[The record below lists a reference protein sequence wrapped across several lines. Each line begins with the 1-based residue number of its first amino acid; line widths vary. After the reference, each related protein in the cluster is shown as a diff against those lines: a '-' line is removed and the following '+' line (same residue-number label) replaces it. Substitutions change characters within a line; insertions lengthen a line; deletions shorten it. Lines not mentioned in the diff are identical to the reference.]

1 MGKKESGFKVTT
13 ATLKRANAKLIRN
26 GVGDKTLN
34 SSNGDIRVRYKTR
47 KGVVTKS
54 ISNSDIKKA
63 YGKALTTV
71 YAERI

>member
-63 YGKALTTV
+63 YGKALSTV